1 MSIGKFKKDE
11 LRSIADELKLV
22 VPDNAKVLDLREL
35 IQESEIYKNDKET
48 YQAIVDCVLE
58 EINDKRNE
66 NENRLEIEKIKLSQ
80 LEKELEIAKLHNHSG
95 KSLPLQNE
103 NQLITTECNI
113 ESLIKSIKT
122 LTIPVPLRAESF
134 NLFFQSIEKA
144 FKTKNVPEKLKPEI
158 LLNILGEKAN
168 NLMIYLRDEDLS
180 DYNKLK
186 AIVLKEFQPTPYEC
200 LNQFKKAQKLPSESY
215 VQFASRLSA
224 NFNYYCQLREVNDFK
239 SVCELV
245 ISDKIIE
252 TLDRELNTHI
262 SIKQGEM
269 WFKPQDLA
277 RECDILYHPREKL
290 ENRIYFLSLN
300 RDNQTVQRSVLNPL
314 ADVFGGPG
322 GSNCVVPPQG
332 ENEENKSFVATSF
345 LKNKTRTVLLSSV
358 QCFLRDKYGLLHEV
372 RALLDVGS
380 QSHFITKDCADRLQ
394 LKNEKINLLVSCLNE
409 STMTINGGVTTSIFN
424 GDLSFKKELNL
435 LVVRRITDLT
445 PSQIINVSLDMP
457 NEIKLADYKFNIP
470 GKIDVLLGAEIFYEL
485 LRPGQIYCGD
495 SRLLLQ
501 NTVFGYVVSGSV
513 GDEVRDNNIHCG
525 LIRDSDLNTT
535 LRSFWELESIGVKN
549 ENCSSEEDVSFEMFK
564 QRVHFKNGRYE
575 VELPW
580 KRDSNELSD
589 NFSLAKRR
597 LGSLMRK
604 MQRDKVLYSEYYLLI
619 SFRSNKIAVL
629 ADVEKAFLQISLAPK
644 DRDVVRFLID
654 DGENGVQ
661 VYRFN
666 RVLFGVNASPFLL
679 AATIKTHIGKCMEK
693 YPDTVRTLDHC
704 FYVDDLVTGEDD
716 AKSAFDLSSKAAKIM
731 SEAGMNLRKW
741 ISNDCELMKQWQL
754 EHFDHLN
761 MNDFVNHPHRVLGLL
776 WHPQKDYLSLRLTS
790 LLDFLQKRK
799 NTKRFLLMAAGRI
812 FDPLGFA
819 SPFTIRFKILFQEIW
834 QRKTDWDEELL
845 PDIREK
851 FEQWCSEASF
861 LCELQ
866 IPRYALQCDSV
877 NCPECEIHTFSDAS
891 IKAYGAVSYVRLRT
905 FDKISVHLLASKS
918 RVAPLKVLTL
928 PRLELMGALLA
939 ARLAKEVSRVLNEK
953 ISTTNY
959 FWTDST
965 IALSWI
971 QGPSNRWKVF
981 VANRVKEI
989 RSLTDKDSWRHCPGK
1004 DNPSDLLTRGISA
1017 DSLINCEKWWKGP
1030 SFLQEGNTVPV
1041 SNNVLLS
1048 DESAYLEELKPT
1060 ERKTL
1065 TVILDNN
1072 LLNHILSVSNNFQ
1085 KNLCIFSYI
1094 YRFINNCKRPSN
1106 KQIGPLRMCEI
1117 QRAEITL
1124 VKLVQQ
1130 MEFNSEIKDLSC
1142 QGMVNPQSKIRNL
1155 SPFLDSENVLRVGGR
1170 LTHSKL
1176 CFDKKTPDNSS

>member
-58 EINDKRNE
+58 EINDRRNE

-80 LEKELEIAKLHNHSG
+80 LEKELEIAKLHSQSG

-158 LLNILGEKAN
+158 LLNILEEKAN
-168 NLMIYLRDEDLS
+168 DLMIYLRDEDLS

-239 SVCELV
+239 SVWELV
-245 ISDKIIE
+245 ISNKIIE

-262 SIKQGEM
+262 CIKQGEM

-277 RECDILYHPREKL
+277 RDVKTCCAKNCFCGKPH
-290 ENRIYFLSLN
+290 NRLIHFPKPDKESVAL
-300 RDNQTVQRSVLNPL
+300 NQTVQRSVLNPL

-332 ENEENKSFVATSF
+332 GNEENKSFVATSF

-380 QSHFITKDCADRLQ
+380 QSNFITKDCADRLQ
-394 LKNEKINLLVSCLNE
+394 LKNEKINLLVSYLNE

-549 ENCSSEEDVSFEMFK
+549 ENCSSEEDVSVEMFK

-604 MQRDKVLYSEYYLLI
+604 MQRDKVLYSEYCTVLKNYLDEGI
-619 SFRSNKIAVL
+619 I
-629 ADVEKAFLQISLAPK
+629 EKVTNPFIPTNNPVCFIFL
-644 DRDVVRFLID
+644 
-654 DGENGVQ
+654 
-661 VYRFN
+661 
-666 RVLFGVNASPFLL
+666 
-679 AATIKTHIGKCMEK
+679 
-693 YPDTVRTLDHC
+693 
-704 FYVDDLVTGEDD
+704 
-716 AKSAFDLSSKAAKIM
+716 
-731 SEAGMNLRKW
+731 
-741 ISNDCELMKQWQL
+741 
-754 EHFDHLN
+754 
-761 MNDFVNHPHRVLGLL
+761 
-776 WHPQKDYLSLRLTS
+776 
-790 LLDFLQKRK
+790 
-799 NTKRFLLMAAGRI
+799 TK
-812 FDPLGFA
+812 
-819 SPFTIRFKILFQEIW
+819 
-834 QRKTDWDEELL
+834 
-845 PDIREK
+845 
-851 FEQWCSEASF
+851 
-861 LCELQ
+861 
-866 IPRYALQCDSV
+866 
-877 NCPECEIHTFSDAS
+877 
-891 IKAYGAVSYVRLRT
+891 
-905 FDKISVHLLASKS
+905 
-918 RVAPLKVLTL
+918 
-928 PRLELMGALLA
+928 
-939 ARLAKEVSRVLNEK
+939 
-953 ISTTNY
+953 
-959 FWTDST
+959 
-965 IALSWI
+965 
-971 QGPSNRWKVF
+971 
-981 VANRVKEI
+981 
-989 RSLTDKDSWRHCPGK
+989 
-1004 DNPSDLLTRGISA
+1004 
-1017 DSLINCEKWWKGP
+1017 
-1030 SFLQEGNTVPV
+1030 
-1041 SNNVLLS
+1041 
-1048 DESAYLEELKPT
+1048 
-1060 ERKTL
+1060 
-1065 TVILDNN
+1065 
-1072 LLNHILSVSNNFQ
+1072 
-1085 KNLCIFSYI
+1085 
-1094 YRFINNCKRPSN
+1094 
-1106 KQIGPLRMCEI
+1106 
-1117 QRAEITL
+1117 
-1124 VKLVQQ
+1124 
-1130 MEFNSEIKDLSC
+1130 
-1142 QGMVNPQSKIRNL
+1142 
-1155 SPFLDSENVLRVGGR
+1155 
-1170 LTHSKL
+1170 
-1176 CFDKKTPDNSS
+1176 

>member
-1 MSIGKFKKDE
+1 MLPVLGQKAVLEWCMKEGLIGSSYVCPKCGKSME
-11 LRSIADELKLV
+11 LRERTDNEVKMAEQQYINVYSDSNTIGVDGDYRNLKWSIADELKLV

-48 YQAIVDCVLE
+48 YQAIVNCVLE
-58 EINDKRNE
+58 EINDRRNE
-66 NENRLEIEKIKLSQ
+66 NENRLEIEKIKLS
-80 LEKELEIAKLHNHSG
+80 HRTR
-95 KSLPLQNE
+95 SLSP
-103 NQLITTECNI
+103 
-113 ESLIKSIKT
+113 S
-122 LTIPVPLRAESF
+122 
-134 NLFFQSIEKA
+134 
-144 FKTKNVPEKLKPEI
+144 TK
-158 LLNILGEKAN
+158 
-168 NLMIYLRDEDLS
+168 
-180 DYNKLK
+180 
-186 AIVLKEFQPTPYEC
+186 
-200 LNQFKKAQKLPSESY
+200 QFKVSSQP
-215 VQFASRLSA
+215 
-224 NFNYYCQLREVNDFK
+224 
-239 SVCELV
+239 
-245 ISDKIIE
+245 
-252 TLDRELNTHI
+252 
-262 SIKQGEM
+262 
-269 WFKPQDLA
+269 A
-277 RECDILYHPREKL
+277 RRCVR
-290 ENRIYFLSLN
+290 
-300 RDNQTVQRSVLNPL
+300 
-314 ADVFGGPG
+314 GPG

-525 LIRDSDLNTT
+525 LIRYSDLNTT

-580 KRDSNELSD
+580 KRDSDELSD

-604 MQRDKVLYSEYYLLI
+604 MQRDKVLYSEYLFDASAHEEKQLHGVNLNPNILDLLI

-679 AATIKTHIGKCMEK
+679 AATIKTHIGKYMEK

-845 PDIREK
+845 PDIGEK
-851 FEQWCSEASF
+851 FEQWCSKASF

-965 IALSWI
+965 IVLSWI

-1065 TVILDNN
+1065 TVI
-1072 LLNHILSVSNNFQ
+1072 FRQ
-1085 KNLCIFSYI
+1085 QPFEPYPLCI
-1094 YRFINNCKRPSN
+1094 
-1106 KQIGPLRMCEI
+1106 
-1117 QRAEITL
+1117 
-1124 VKLVQQ
+1124 
-1130 MEFNSEIKDLSC
+1130 
-1142 QGMVNPQSKIRNL
+1142 
-1155 SPFLDSENVLRVGGR
+1155 
-1170 LTHSKL
+1170 
-1176 CFDKKTPDNSS
+1176 

>member
-1 MSIGKFKKDE
+1 MSIGKFKKDDF
-11 LRSIADELKLV
+11 RSIADELKLV

-48 YQAIVDCVLE
+48 YQAIVNCVLE
-58 EINDKRNE
+58 EINDRRNEDENRRNE

-80 LEKELEIAKLHNHSG
+80 LEKELEIAKLHNQSG

-224 NFNYYCQLREVNDFK
+224 NFNYYCQLRE
-239 SVCELV
+239 
-245 ISDKIIE
+245 
-252 TLDRELNTHI
+252 
-262 SIKQGEM
+262 
-269 WFKPQDLA
+269 
-277 RECDILYHPREKL
+277 
-290 ENRIYFLSLN
+290 

-424 GDLSFKKELNL
+424 GDLSFKKG
-435 LVVRRITDLT
+435 
-445 PSQIINVSLDMP
+445 
-457 NEIKLADYKFNIP
+457 AKFISC
-470 GKIDVLLGAEIFYEL
+470 KIDVLLGAEIFYEL

-513 GDEVRDNNIHCG
+513 GDE
-525 LIRDSDLNTT
+525 
-535 LRSFWELESIGVKN
+535 LESIGVKN
-549 ENCSSEEDVSFEMFK
+549 ENCCSEEDVSFEMFK

-604 MQRDKVLYSEYYLLI
+604 MQRDKVLYSEYCKVLKNYLDEGIIEKVTNPFIPTNNPVFYLPHQVIIKNESLTTKLRLVFDASAHEEKQLSLNDCLFHGVNLNPNILDLLI

-654 DGENGVQ
+654 DGESGVQ

-679 AATIKTHIGKCMEK
+679 AATIKTHIGKYMEK

-754 EHFDHLN
+754 EHFNHSN

-790 LLDFLQKRK
+790 LLDFLQKERTL
-799 NTKRFLLMAAGRI
+799 NDFLMAAGRI

-819 SPFTIRFKILFQEIW
+819 SPFTIRFKNFVPRNMAE
-834 QRKTDWDEELL
+834 KTDWDEELL

-861 LCELQ
+861 LRELQ

-1048 DESAYLEELKPT
+1048 DESAY
-1060 ERKTL
+1060 
-1065 TVILDNN
+1065 
-1072 LLNHILSVSNNFQ
+1072 
-1085 KNLCIFSYI
+1085 
-1094 YRFINNCKRPSN
+1094 
-1106 KQIGPLRMCEI
+1106 
-1117 QRAEITL
+1117 
-1124 VKLVQQ
+1124 
-1130 MEFNSEIKDLSC
+1130 
-1142 QGMVNPQSKIRNL
+1142 
-1155 SPFLDSENVLRVGGR
+1155 
-1170 LTHSKL
+1170 
-1176 CFDKKTPDNSS
+1176 

>member
-1 MSIGKFKKDE
+1 
-11 LRSIADELKLV
+11 
-22 VPDNAKVLDLREL
+22 
-35 IQESEIYKNDKET
+35 
-48 YQAIVDCVLE
+48 
-58 EINDKRNE
+58 
-66 NENRLEIEKIKLSQ
+66 
-80 LEKELEIAKLHNHSG
+80 
-95 KSLPLQNE
+95 
-103 NQLITTECNI
+103 
-113 ESLIKSIKT
+113 
-122 LTIPVPLRAESF
+122 
-134 NLFFQSIEKA
+134 
-144 FKTKNVPEKLKPEI
+144 
-158 LLNILGEKAN
+158 
-168 NLMIYLRDEDLS
+168 
-180 DYNKLK
+180 
-186 AIVLKEFQPTPYEC
+186 
-200 LNQFKKAQKLPSESY
+200 
-215 VQFASRLSA
+215 
-224 NFNYYCQLREVNDFK
+224 
-239 SVCELV
+239 
-245 ISDKIIE
+245 
-252 TLDRELNTHI
+252 
-262 SIKQGEM
+262 
-269 WFKPQDLA
+269 
-277 RECDILYHPREKL
+277 
-290 ENRIYFLSLN
+290 
-300 RDNQTVQRSVLNPL
+300 
-314 ADVFGGPG
+314 
-322 GSNCVVPPQG
+322 
-332 ENEENKSFVATSF
+332 
-345 LKNKTRTVLLSSV
+345 
-358 QCFLRDKYGLLHEV
+358 
-372 RALLDVGS
+372 
-380 QSHFITKDCADRLQ
+380 
-394 LKNEKINLLVSCLNE
+394 
-409 STMTINGGVTTSIFN
+409 
-424 GDLSFKKELNL
+424 
-435 LVVRRITDLT
+435 
-445 PSQIINVSLDMP
+445 
-457 NEIKLADYKFNIP
+457 
-470 GKIDVLLGAEIFYEL
+470 
-485 LRPGQIYCGD
+485 
-495 SRLLLQ
+495 
-501 NTVFGYVVSGSV
+501 
-513 GDEVRDNNIHCG
+513 
-525 LIRDSDLNTT
+525 
-535 LRSFWELESIGVKN
+535 
-549 ENCSSEEDVSFEMFK
+549 
-564 QRVHFKNGRYE
+564 
-575 VELPW
+575 
-580 KRDSNELSD
+580 
-589 NFSLAKRR
+589 
-597 LGSLMRK
+597 
-604 MQRDKVLYSEYYLLI
+604 
-619 SFRSNKIAVL
+619 
-629 ADVEKAFLQISLAPK
+629 
-644 DRDVVRFLID
+644 
-654 DGENGVQ
+654 
-661 VYRFN
+661 
-666 RVLFGVNASPFLL
+666 
-679 AATIKTHIGKCMEK
+679 
-693 YPDTVRTLDHC
+693 
-704 FYVDDLVTGEDD
+704 
-716 AKSAFDLSSKAAKIM
+716 
-731 SEAGMNLRKW
+731 
-741 ISNDCELMKQWQL
+741 
-754 EHFDHLN
+754 
-761 MNDFVNHPHRVLGLL
+761 
-776 WHPQKDYLSLRLTS
+776 
-790 LLDFLQKRK
+790 
-799 NTKRFLLMAAGRI
+799 MAAGRI

-1142 QGMVNPQSKIRNL
+1142 KGMVNPQKRVEWSFIPPRAPNHGGLWEAGVKAVKYHLRRVMGNLRFTYEEFLTILNQIEGVLNSRPLYPLSCDPGDFDALTPGHFLVGRPITAIAEPSLTEVSDNRLKVWQKQTKIVQHIWKRWSNNYLSTLQNRNKWYFEKNNVKIHDMVILKEDNLPVCNWPLGRILEVYHAPTTLESFERFDKVKQVEACL
-1155 SPFLDSENVLRVGGR
+1155 SSAVLNPVAKECRTLKRRSSWTCVLRQFQIGEQI
-1170 LTHSKL
+1170 LPHPL
-1176 CFDKKTPDNSS
+1176 PF

>member
-1 MSIGKFKKDE
+1 
-11 LRSIADELKLV
+11 
-22 VPDNAKVLDLREL
+22 
-35 IQESEIYKNDKET
+35 
-48 YQAIVDCVLE
+48 
-58 EINDKRNE
+58 
-66 NENRLEIEKIKLSQ
+66 
-80 LEKELEIAKLHNHSG
+80 
-95 KSLPLQNE
+95 
-103 NQLITTECNI
+103 
-113 ESLIKSIKT
+113 
-122 LTIPVPLRAESF
+122 
-134 NLFFQSIEKA
+134 
-144 FKTKNVPEKLKPEI
+144 
-158 LLNILGEKAN
+158 
-168 NLMIYLRDEDLS
+168 
-180 DYNKLK
+180 
-186 AIVLKEFQPTPYEC
+186 
-200 LNQFKKAQKLPSESY
+200 
-215 VQFASRLSA
+215 
-224 NFNYYCQLREVNDFK
+224 
-239 SVCELV
+239 
-245 ISDKIIE
+245 
-252 TLDRELNTHI
+252 
-262 SIKQGEM
+262 
-269 WFKPQDLA
+269 
-277 RECDILYHPREKL
+277 
-290 ENRIYFLSLN
+290 
-300 RDNQTVQRSVLNPL
+300 
-314 ADVFGGPG
+314 
-322 GSNCVVPPQG
+322 
-332 ENEENKSFVATSF
+332 
-345 LKNKTRTVLLSSV
+345 
-358 QCFLRDKYGLLHEV
+358 
-372 RALLDVGS
+372 
-380 QSHFITKDCADRLQ
+380 
-394 LKNEKINLLVSCLNE
+394 
-409 STMTINGGVTTSIFN
+409 MTINGGVTTSIFN

-604 MQRDKVLYSEYYLLI
+604 MQRDKVLYSEYYILI

-679 AATIKTHIGKCMEK
+679 AATIKTHIGKYMEK

-704 FYVDDLVTGEDD
+704 FYVGDLVTGEDD

-776 WHPQKDYLSLRLTS
+776 WHPQKDYLSLRLT
-790 LLDFLQKRK
+790 K
-799 NTKRFLLMAAGRI
+799 
-812 FDPLGFA
+812 
-819 SPFTIRFKILFQEIW
+819 IW

-928 PRLELMGALLA
+928 PRLEL
-939 ARLAKEVSRVLNEK
+939 
-953 ISTTNY
+953 I
-959 FWTDST
+959 
-965 IALSWI
+965 
-971 QGPSNRWKVF
+971 NRWKVF

-1017 DSLINCEKWWKGP
+1017 DSLINCESGGKDRVSYKKEIL
-1030 SFLQEGNTVPV
+1030 FL
-1041 SNNVLLS
+1041 
-1048 DESAYLEELKPT
+1048 
-1060 ERKTL
+1060 
-1065 TVILDNN
+1065 
-1072 LLNHILSVSNNFQ
+1072 
-1085 KNLCIFSYI
+1085 
-1094 YRFINNCKRPSN
+1094 
-1106 KQIGPLRMCEI
+1106 
-1117 QRAEITL
+1117 
-1124 VKLVQQ
+1124 
-1130 MEFNSEIKDLSC
+1130 
-1142 QGMVNPQSKIRNL
+1142 
-1155 SPFLDSENVLRVGGR
+1155 
-1170 LTHSKL
+1170 
-1176 CFDKKTPDNSS
+1176 

>member
-1 MSIGKFKKDE
+1 
-11 LRSIADELKLV
+11 
-22 VPDNAKVLDLREL
+22 
-35 IQESEIYKNDKET
+35 
-48 YQAIVDCVLE
+48 
-58 EINDKRNE
+58 
-66 NENRLEIEKIKLSQ
+66 
-80 LEKELEIAKLHNHSG
+80 
-95 KSLPLQNE
+95 
-103 NQLITTECNI
+103 
-113 ESLIKSIKT
+113 
-122 LTIPVPLRAESF
+122 
-134 NLFFQSIEKA
+134 
-144 FKTKNVPEKLKPEI
+144 
-158 LLNILGEKAN
+158 
-168 NLMIYLRDEDLS
+168 
-180 DYNKLK
+180 
-186 AIVLKEFQPTPYEC
+186 
-200 LNQFKKAQKLPSESY
+200 
-215 VQFASRLSA
+215 
-224 NFNYYCQLREVNDFK
+224 
-239 SVCELV
+239 
-245 ISDKIIE
+245 
-252 TLDRELNTHI
+252 
-262 SIKQGEM
+262 
-269 WFKPQDLA
+269 
-277 RECDILYHPREKL
+277 
-290 ENRIYFLSLN
+290 
-300 RDNQTVQRSVLNPL
+300 
-314 ADVFGGPG
+314 
-322 GSNCVVPPQG
+322 
-332 ENEENKSFVATSF
+332 
-345 LKNKTRTVLLSSV
+345 
-358 QCFLRDKYGLLHEV
+358 
-372 RALLDVGS
+372 
-380 QSHFITKDCADRLQ
+380 
-394 LKNEKINLLVSCLNE
+394 
-409 STMTINGGVTTSIFN
+409 MTINGGVTTSIFN

-445 PSQIINVSLDMP
+445 PSRIINVSLDMP

-501 NTVFGYVVSGSV
+501 NTVLGYVVSGSV

-580 KRDSNELSD
+580 KRDSDELSD

-604 MQRDKVLYSEYYLLI
+604 MQRDKVLYSEYCKVLKNYLDVGIIEKVTNPFIPTNNPVFYLPHQVIIKNESLTTKLRLVFDASAHEEKQLSLNDCLFHGVNLNPNILDLLI

-679 AATIKTHIGKCMEK
+679 AATIKTHIGKYMEK

-741 ISNDCELMKQWQL
+741 ISNDCELMKQRQL

-761 MNDFVNHPHRVLGLL
+761 MNDFVNHPHRVLGLFYGIL
-776 WHPQKDYLSLRLTS
+776 KRLSQSSSDQSLRLPS
-790 LLDFLQKRK
+790 KRK
-799 NTKRFLLMAAGRI
+799 NTKQFLLMAAGRI

-834 QRKTDWDEELL
+834 QRKTDWD
-845 PDIREK
+845 
-851 FEQWCSEASF
+851 
-861 LCELQ
+861 
-866 IPRYALQCDSV
+866 IPRYALRCDSV

-891 IKAYGAVSYVRLRT
+891 IKAYGAVLYVRLRT

-1017 DSLINCEKWWKGP
+1017 DSLINCEKWSKEP

-1142 QGMVNPQSKIRNL
+1142 KGMVNPQSKIRNL
-1155 SPFLDSENVLRVGGR
+1155 TPFLDSENVLRVGGR
-1170 LTHSKL
+1170 LANSKL
-1176 CFDKKTPDNSS
+1176 CFDKNHQIILPNNH

>member
-11 LRSIADELKLV
+11 LKSIADELKLV
-22 VPDNAKVLDLREL
+22 VSDNAKVLDLREL

-80 LEKELEIAKLHNHSG
+80 LEKELEIAKLHNQSG

-277 RECDILYHPREKL
+277 RECDIFISSKGKIREQNLFPKFKRNETYNHRGAKNISSCENLLCEKL
-290 ENRIYFLSLN
+290 FLWETAPLLDSFSKAGQPN
-300 RDNQTVQRSVLNPL
+300 SSRSVLNPL

-409 STMTINGGVTTSIFN
+409 STMTKNGGVTTSIFN

-445 PSQIINVSLDMP
+445 LSQIINVSLDMP

-513 GDEVRDNNIHCG
+513 GDER
-525 LIRDSDLNTT
+525 
-535 LRSFWELESIGVKN
+535 
-549 ENCSSEEDVSFEMFK
+549 
-564 QRVHFKNGRYE
+564 
-575 VELPW
+575 
-580 KRDSNELSD
+580 
-589 NFSLAKRR
+589 KRR

-604 MQRDKVLYSEYYLLI
+604 MQRDKVLYSEYCKVLKNYLDVGIIERVTNPFIPTNNPVFYLPHQVIIKNESLTTKLRLVFDASAHEEKQLSLNDCLFHGVNLNPNILDLLI

-629 ADVEKAFLQISLAPK
+629 ADVEKRFFKFL
-644 DRDVVRFLID
+644 
-654 DGENGVQ
+654 
-661 VYRFN
+661 
-666 RVLFGVNASPFLL
+666 
-679 AATIKTHIGKCMEK
+679 
-693 YPDTVRTLDHC
+693 
-704 FYVDDLVTGEDD
+704 
-716 AKSAFDLSSKAAKIM
+716 
-731 SEAGMNLRKW
+731 W
-741 ISNDCELMKQWQL
+741 
-754 EHFDHLN
+754 
-761 MNDFVNHPHRVLGLL
+761 
-776 WHPQKDYLSLRLTS
+776 
-790 LLDFLQKRK
+790 LQ
-799 NTKRFLLMAAGRI
+799 RI
-812 FDPLGFA
+812 
-819 SPFTIRFKILFQEIW
+819 E
-834 QRKTDWDEELL
+834 
-845 PDIREK
+845 
-851 FEQWCSEASF
+851 
-861 LCELQ
+861 
-866 IPRYALQCDSV
+866 
-877 NCPECEIHTFSDAS
+877 
-891 IKAYGAVSYVRLRT
+891 
-905 FDKISVHLLASKS
+905 
-918 RVAPLKVLTL
+918 
-928 PRLELMGALLA
+928 M
-939 ARLAKEVSRVLNEK
+939 
-953 ISTTNY
+953 
-959 FWTDST
+959 
-965 IALSWI
+965 
-971 QGPSNRWKVF
+971 
-981 VANRVKEI
+981 
-989 RSLTDKDSWRHCPGK
+989 
-1004 DNPSDLLTRGISA
+1004 
-1017 DSLINCEKWWKGP
+1017 
-1030 SFLQEGNTVPV
+1030 
-1041 SNNVLLS
+1041 
-1048 DESAYLEELKPT
+1048 
-1060 ERKTL
+1060 
-1065 TVILDNN
+1065 
-1072 LLNHILSVSNNFQ
+1072 
-1085 KNLCIFSYI
+1085 
-1094 YRFINNCKRPSN
+1094 
-1106 KQIGPLRMCEI
+1106 
-1117 QRAEITL
+1117 
-1124 VKLVQQ
+1124 
-1130 MEFNSEIKDLSC
+1130 
-1142 QGMVNPQSKIRNL
+1142 
-1155 SPFLDSENVLRVGGR
+1155 
-1170 LTHSKL
+1170 
-1176 CFDKKTPDNSS
+1176 

>member
-1 MSIGKFKKDE
+1 
-11 LRSIADELKLV
+11 
-22 VPDNAKVLDLREL
+22 
-35 IQESEIYKNDKET
+35 
-48 YQAIVDCVLE
+48 
-58 EINDKRNE
+58 
-66 NENRLEIEKIKLSQ
+66 
-80 LEKELEIAKLHNHSG
+80 
-95 KSLPLQNE
+95 
-103 NQLITTECNI
+103 
-113 ESLIKSIKT
+113 
-122 LTIPVPLRAESF
+122 
-134 NLFFQSIEKA
+134 
-144 FKTKNVPEKLKPEI
+144 
-158 LLNILGEKAN
+158 
-168 NLMIYLRDEDLS
+168 
-180 DYNKLK
+180 
-186 AIVLKEFQPTPYEC
+186 
-200 LNQFKKAQKLPSESY
+200 
-215 VQFASRLSA
+215 
-224 NFNYYCQLREVNDFK
+224 
-239 SVCELV
+239 
-245 ISDKIIE
+245 
-252 TLDRELNTHI
+252 
-262 SIKQGEM
+262 
-269 WFKPQDLA
+269 
-277 RECDILYHPREKL
+277 
-290 ENRIYFLSLN
+290 
-300 RDNQTVQRSVLNPL
+300 
-314 ADVFGGPG
+314 
-322 GSNCVVPPQG
+322 
-332 ENEENKSFVATSF
+332 
-345 LKNKTRTVLLSSV
+345 
-358 QCFLRDKYGLLHEV
+358 
-372 RALLDVGS
+372 
-380 QSHFITKDCADRLQ
+380 
-394 LKNEKINLLVSCLNE
+394 
-409 STMTINGGVTTSIFN
+409 
-424 GDLSFKKELNL
+424 
-435 LVVRRITDLT
+435 
-445 PSQIINVSLDMP
+445 
-457 NEIKLADYKFNIP
+457 
-470 GKIDVLLGAEIFYEL
+470 
-485 LRPGQIYCGD
+485 
-495 SRLLLQ
+495 
-501 NTVFGYVVSGSV
+501 
-513 GDEVRDNNIHCG
+513 
-525 LIRDSDLNTT
+525 
-535 LRSFWELESIGVKN
+535 
-549 ENCSSEEDVSFEMFK
+549 
-564 QRVHFKNGRYE
+564 
-575 VELPW
+575 
-580 KRDSNELSD
+580 
-589 NFSLAKRR
+589 
-597 LGSLMRK
+597 
-604 MQRDKVLYSEYYLLI
+604 
-619 SFRSNKIAVL
+619 
-629 ADVEKAFLQISLAPK
+629 
-644 DRDVVRFLID
+644 
-654 DGENGVQ
+654 
-661 VYRFN
+661 
-666 RVLFGVNASPFLL
+666 
-679 AATIKTHIGKCMEK
+679 MEK

-716 AKSAFDLSSKAAKIM
+716 AKSAFDLSSKAAKIL

-939 ARLAKEVSRVLNEK
+939 ARLAKEISRVLNEK

-989 RSLTDKDSWRHCPGK
+989 RSLTDKDSWRHCAGK

-1124 VKLVQQ
+1124 VRGKSERIFSDNATNFVGTQLELKRLREIMSNCVSNLSKFLCEERVEWSFIPPRAPNHGGLWEAGVKAVKYHLRRVMGDFDALPPGHFLVGRPITAIAEPSLTEVSDNRLKVWQKQ
-1130 MEFNSEIKDLSC
+1130 TKIVQHIWKRWSNNYLSTLQNRNKWYFEKNNVKIHDMVILKEDNLPVCNWPLGRILEVYHGKD
-1142 QGMVNPQSKIRNL
+1142 NKIRV
-1155 SPFLDSENVLRVGGR
+1155 VLVKTKNGIFKRPI
-1170 LTHSKL
+1170 TKL
-1176 CFDKKTPDNSS
+1176 CILPFSSE